1 MEKEKGRITGPFSL
15 RCGSGSQRQRFRFRV
30 FRQPGFHPRLL
41 RFVQP
46 HAQLGAAPDGV
57 VQLYDPLFVG
67 QVAQFGFIQTVAEI
81 FAQIAEAV
89 GTGGDQLALA
99 AVGAGIAARG
109 ASGSQPCARRSLA
122 A

>member
-1 MEKEKGRITGPFSL
+1 M
-15 RCGSGSQRQRFRFRV
+15 

-89 GTGGDQLALA
+89 GTGQ
-99 AVGAGIAARG
+99 I
-109 ASGSQPCARRSLA
+109 SSLWLP
-122 A
+122 

>member
-1 MEKEKGRITGPFSL
+1 MEKKGRITGL
-15 RCGSGSQRQRFRFRV
+15 FRYAAAQEARDSAFV
-30 FRQPGFHPRLL
+30 FACSASRFHPRLL

-89 GTGGDQLALA
+89 GTGG
-99 AVGAGIAARG
+99 I
-109 ASGSQPCARRSLA
+109 SSLWLP
-122 A
+122 